1 MAKNNKG
8 KVQQNQNQNQN
19 QQNQLNE
26 EFAEELNANVANNN
40 PAKQVNKNNNK

>member
-8 KVQQNQNQNQN
+8 KIQQNQNQN